1 MKNFALALCLPAAGA
16 FAGEA
21 GGAGAV
27 TGFALVILVQIVVA
41 VILMLAVRS
50 VKNAVLKLIEEKF
63 GDLHEHMN
71 RRGEEVKTL
80 LDKVPETPAKP
91 QAEPE
96 VLDDRAAIGRLDERF
111 WEVAFWAAE
120 RGRISVRE
128 VQSSFEMRAVRAS
141 EVVSQM
147 EMLGICAEPDGD
159 TGTCQ
164 VLLGSDEV
172 KNLIKRFVG
181 IK

>member
-1 MKNFALALCLPAAGA
+1 MRNFVLLVGLLAAGA
-16 FAGEA
+16 FAGE
-21 GGAGAV
+21 GGE
-27 TGFALVILVQIVVA
+27 TQSCGFAVVILLEILIAVVLLFA
-41 VILMLAVRS
+41 IRAA
-50 VKNAVLKLIEEKF
+50 KNAVLKHIEAKF
-63 GDLHEHMN
+63 SELHEHMA
-71 RRGEEVKTL
+71 RRGEEVKVL
-80 LDKVPETPAKP
+80 LDKAPEVPQPA

-96 VLDDRAAIGRLDERF
+96 ILDDKAAIGRLDERF

-147 EMLGICAEPDGD
+147 EMLGICAEPASDGS
-159 TGTCQ
+159 TQ

-181 IK
+181 MK